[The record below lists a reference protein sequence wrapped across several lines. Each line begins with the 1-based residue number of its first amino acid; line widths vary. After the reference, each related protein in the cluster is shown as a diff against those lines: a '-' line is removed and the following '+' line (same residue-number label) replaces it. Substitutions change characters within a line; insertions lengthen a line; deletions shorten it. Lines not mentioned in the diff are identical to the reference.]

1 METVKVVLVG
11 ESGVGKTSIISR
23 FITDSFDSEVLSSS
37 SAQFISKTIKLS
49 EPENTTIKFKLFDTA
64 GQEKFRAITKIF
76 YKDAQV
82 IVFVYEI
89 TTISTFE
96 AIKDYWYKESSDNST
111 AEIFFVVGNKSD
123 LYENEQVSDEEG
135 KKFADEIHAI
145 FKITS
150 ALSNTGINWVFDSIG
165 KKVLN
170 PDFDYNNSDS
180 TNQENFKEK
189 SQKANNDNIKLDSN
203 IGNQKKNGG
212 CCDK

>member
-1 METVKVVLVG
+1 MDAVKVVLVG
-11 ESGVGKTSIISR
+11 EAGVGKTSIISR
-23 FITDSFDSEVLSSS
+23 FTKNSFNPDEVTSS
-37 SAQFISKTIKLS
+37 SAQFTSKTITINDNK
-49 EPENTTIKFKLFDTA
+49 IKFDIWDTA

-135 KKFADEIHAI
+135 KKFAKEIHGI
-145 FKITS
+145 YKSTS
-150 ALSNTGINWVFDSIG
+150 ALSGGGIDRLFESIG
-165 KKVLN
+165 KKILDPNYNGDDEGDIKVNAENKSNLN
-170 PDFDYNNSDS
+170 KKKDTIQLS
-180 TNQENFKEK
+180 NQ
-189 SQKANNDNIKLDSN
+189 NDGVKIK
-203 IGNQKKNGG
+203 KK
-212 CCDK
+212 CC